1 MYALLKPDGS
11 FHRVVNEDLPGGSTD
26 YAAFGVL
33 PVNDVVPEGYY
44 RNGWQI
50 VNGVC
55 EPVLVEIPPPP
66 APTVP
71 WAISNADLRR
81 QLVLRGINPALI
93 LGYLNSLEEGA
104 AKWLAIA
111 DWEFANYFER
121 SHPMLNQLAPSF
133 GLTVEDVDAMFLACP
148 PYPRML

>member
-1 MYALLKPDGS
+1 MYILQHPSPWTLATVVAEGTPGSVEMTQESFDAWVALE
-11 FHRVVNEDLPGGSTD
+11 R
-26 YAAFGVL
+26 A
-33 PVNDVVPEGYY
+33 
-44 RNGWQI
+44 NGW
-50 VNGVC
+50 
-55 EPVLVEIPPPP
+55 EPEPP
-66 APTVP
+66 APTIP

-133 GLTVEDVDAMFLACP
+133 GLTVDDVDDMFLACP
-148 PYPRML
+148 PYPRL